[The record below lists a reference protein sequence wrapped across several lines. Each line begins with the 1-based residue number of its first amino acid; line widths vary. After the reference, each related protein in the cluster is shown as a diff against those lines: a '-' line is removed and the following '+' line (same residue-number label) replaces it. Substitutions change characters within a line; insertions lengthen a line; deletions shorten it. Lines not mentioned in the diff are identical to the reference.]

1 MTDWWSYRPSDFLLF
16 SPTTYWR
23 LFELENAAVWPL
35 PLVTL
40 LAGLAVLGF
49 TFRPP
54 TWSGRPLALL
64 FGRAWAWVGWS
75 FLWQRYAP
83 INWTAGYVAP
93 LFALQALIF
102 VWIAAARAGCRLGT
116 RFTLSALPGSLLL
129 GYAVI
134 LHPLTALLA
143 GRPLA
148 GAEIVGIAPD
158 PTAIATV
165 GLALL
170 MPPGVERWL
179 LLIVPSLWLS
189 ASAVTLL
196 TLSTWEGWVPIAV
209 LGLTLFTVRRSP
221 AA

>member
-23 LFELENAAVWPL
+23 LFELENTAVWPL

-40 LAGLAVLGF
+40 LTGLAVLGL

-54 TWSGRPLALL
+54 VWIGRPLALL
-64 FGRAWAWVGWS
+64 LGLAWAWVGWS

-83 INWTAGYVAP
+83 INWAAGYVAP

-102 VWIAAARAGCRLGT
+102 VWIAAARAGCRPGVSATPPAFLGRT
-116 RFTLSALPGSLLL
+116 LL
-129 GYAVI
+129 GYAVM
-134 LHPLTALLA
+134 LHPLTTILA
-143 GRPLA
+143 DRPLA

-165 GLALL
+165 GVALL
-170 MPPGVERWL
+170 MQPGVERWL
-179 LLIVPSLWLS
+179 LMIIPSLWLS
-189 ASAVTLL
+189 ASAATLL
-196 TLSTWEGWVPIAV
+196 TLNSWEGWIPIAV
-209 LGLTLFTVRRSP
+209 LGLTLIALGRPERN
-221 AA
+221 